1 MVPINN
7 ERKRQMAKQSYIA
20 LDCEFHWDQE
30 LHKAHLA
37 MDHKSKRRAV
47 AVKKVMAAAAFQ
59 FSIDDEGRIS
69 TGEVA
74 SWNEFDWGDEEAVVA
89 QLFDYLRAHE
99 DKPIVTFGGLGTD
112 IPVLLLCS
120 IANGLRLP
128 PQLADRPG
136 RRGPRPHLDLG
147 LQIKG
152 GGKTWSHLSQVLL
165 RMGVPFNLVA
175 AKPGVR
181 RPVSAGAWQDLRNHV
196 ELDCLLLAIAQI
208 GWLVAQ
214 GTHGL
219 RLDPAII
226 ALIEGFLRRRPDHSL
241 SNELRTYSNRL
252 QQVLASGFD
261 IAA

>member
-1 MVPINN
+1 
-7 ERKRQMAKQSYIA
+7 
-20 LDCEFHWDQE
+20 
-30 LHKAHLA
+30 

-196 ELDCLLLAIAQI
+196 ELDCLLLAI
-208 GWLVAQ
+208 
-214 GTHGL
+214 
-219 RLDPAII
+219 P
-226 ALIEGFLRRRPDHSL
+226 
-241 SNELRTYSNRL
+241 NRL
-252 QQVLASGFD
+252 ASRTRHPR
-261 IAA
+261 AAIRSSHHRIDRRVPASAPRPFVKQRVADLF

>member
-1 MVPINN
+1 MT
-7 ERKRQMAKQSYIA
+7 RQSYIA

-30 LHKAHLA
+30 LHEAHRA
-37 MDHKSKRRAV
+37 MDKRSKRRAV
-47 AVKKVMAAAAFQ
+47 AVKKVMAAAVFQ
-59 FSIDDEGRIS
+59 FAIDDEGRIS

-74 SWNEFDWGDEEAVVA
+74 SWNEYDWGSEEAVVT

-165 RMGVPFNLVA
+165 RMDMPFNLVA

-181 RPVSAGAWQDLRNHV
+181 RPVSAGAWQDLRDHV
-196 ELDCLLLAIAQI
+196 ELDCLLLSVAKV

-214 GTHGL
+214 GTEGL
-219 RLDPAII
+219 RLEPAILG
-226 ALIEGFLRRRPDHSL
+226 LIEGFLRRRPEHSL

-252 QQVLASGFD
+252 QQELASGFD
-261 IAA
+261 LAA

>member
-1 MVPINN
+1 
-7 ERKRQMAKQSYIA
+7 MAKQSYIA
-20 LDCEFHWDQE
+20 LDCEFHWDQD
-30 LHKAHLA
+30 LHQAHRA
-37 MDHKSKRRAV
+37 MDQKSKRRAV

-99 DKPIVTFGGLGTD
+99 GKPIVTFGGLATD
-112 IPVLLLCS
+112 IPVLLL
-120 IANGLRLP
+120 AGLAYGLRLP
-128 PQLADRPG
+128 PQMLDQPG

-147 LQIKG
+147 LMLKG
-152 GGKTWSHLSQVLL
+152 GGRTWSHLSQVLL

-181 RPVSAGAWQDLRNHV
+181 RPVSADAWQDLRDHV
-196 ELDCLLLAIAQI
+196 ELDCLLLSVAKL

-214 GTHGL
+214 GTDGL
-219 RLDPAII
+219 RLEPAII
-226 ALIEGFLRRRPDHSL
+226 GLIEGFLRRRPEHSL
-241 SNELRTYSNRL
+241 ANELRTYADQLHR
-252 QQVLASGFD
+252 Q
-261 IAA
+261 IADGYDHVA

>member
-1 MVPINN
+1 
-7 ERKRQMAKQSYIA
+7 
-20 LDCEFHWDQE
+20 
-30 LHKAHLA
+30 

-89 QLFDYLRAHE
+89 QLFDYLRAQE
-99 DKPIVTFGGLGTD
+99 GKPIVTFGGLATD
-112 IPVLLLCS
+112 IPVLLL
-120 IANGLRLP
+120 AGLAYGLRLP
-128 PQLADRPG
+128 PQMLDQPG

-147 LQIKG
+147 LMLKG
-152 GGKTWSHLSQVLL
+152 GGRTWSHLSQVLL

-181 RPVSAGAWQDLRNHV
+181 RPVSAGAWQDLRDHV
-196 ELDCLLLAIAQI
+196 ELDCLLLSVAKL

-214 GTHGL
+214 GAEGL
-219 RLDPAII
+219 RLEPAII
-226 ALIEGFLRRRPDHSL
+226 GLVEGFLRRRPEHSL
-241 SNELRTYSNRL
+241 ADQLRAYADRMQQQIADSYSR
-252 QQVLASGFD
+252 
-261 IAA
+261 AA